1 MDMDEIRRAA
11 NDACYSDEEEFP
23 HLLRYP
29 FLNNETDGTLAVAKY
44 LAREFCPDSL
54 YWLEDAKHQ
63 HEPLPCDRSPES
75 HLGPLRWA
83 IDFILPYD
91 TMVLAAS
98 PGVIVDVKDDS
109 NRYGSTEDFANDL
122 NYVTIQCP
130 DAGENRFSCFT
141 QYCHLKQGSA
151 KEFGIRKG
159 DEVRE
164 GLPIGLTGKSG
175 WMSGNPPMPH
185 LHFLCFRGPKQGERL
200 EFGFMS
206 MRLRFDPRL
215 ISWIELNFARTGLP
229 WHC

>member
-23 HLLRYP
+23 HLLRLP
-29 FLNNETDGTLAVAKY
+29 FYCDERESTLEIACNLAQFVDPSLIY
-44 LAREFCPDSL
+44 LLHDSI
-54 YWLEDAKHQ
+54 
-63 HEPLPCDRSPES
+63 PCVRSPES
-75 HLGPLRWA
+75 HLGPFCRA

-109 NRYGSTEDFANDL
+109 DRYGPTEDFANDL

-164 GLPIGLTGKSG
+164 GLPIGLTGKNG

-200 EFGFMS
+200 KFGFMS